1 MRLRTTL
8 IVLLLGLLAALA
20 IWKLGPER
28 KKAVTRT
35 PLVAPELLDTWEE
48 IELHLYSDEHLKLVR
63 EPGGGVTL
71 RFGQEKPGGPDFFYR
86 DPADLDRVDMLVNTI
101 RQGVREPLQGDADD
115 LLRMGLDPARCGV
128 KVKTGDRVLDLGFGI
143 DDPSGGGVIARS
155 SGEKQVFRTGAAV
168 RDLLKSANQDQWRS
182 RTVFSDDPIAVTSI
196 SLIRYDAKDPAKNE
210 YITVDREGGV
220 QNWRLKE
227 PRSLLADAQAC
238 ASLAQ
243 QLVVMKV
250 DDFLSQS
257 LQGRS
262 PDDEQVR
269 KLTALP
275 DRPLLTITVMSGP
288 AARVVNVGS
297 YINNRGYAAVCEQRN
312 PDCCFS
318 LRKEDV
324 EPLLELKVDSLRPR
338 RLFPRIETTL
348 VGLSKGPPDGKSV
361 DWRFARQAESTR
373 GKWEIHEP
381 LRSPSLANEGKGSG
395 SFAQVVVDLDRVE
408 VEEFLDPKT
417 TPFEPQALLKLK
429 YRSEPITKEERFEV
443 AIVGKRALVRDLSRP
458 DELFA
463 VKGKLAEI
471 LALDAELFRDRLVF
485 PRQDEMSR
493 KTLRWR
499 LEPAK
504 GKTLEV
510 YRPDLNSTPVA
521 EEGTDVSVIAK
532 LPPAAAALFGF
543 PCEYYV
549 RPKNVPGDPFAQPPV
564 LRLTLTT
571 KDGAETLVVGAEG
584 GDGFYC
590 RLSPRLPDDVLLVVK
605 RSALEELLRLI
616 R

>member
-20 IWKLGPER
+20 IWKLGPE
-28 KKAVTRT
+28 KKRAVTRT

-48 IELHLYSDEHLKLVR
+48 IELHLYSDERLKLVR

-143 DDPSGGGVIARS
+143 DDPSGSGVIAHS

-227 PRSLLADAQAC
+227 PRSLMADSQAC

-275 DRPLLTITVMSGP
+275 ERPLLTITVMSGP

-297 YINNRGYAAVCEQRN
+297 YINHRGYAAVCEQRN

-318 LRKEDV
+318 LRKEDI

-373 GKWEIHEP
+373 GKWEILEP
-381 LRSPSLANEGKGSG
+381 FHALANEGKGSG

-417 TPFEPQALLKLK
+417 TPFESQALLKLK

-443 AIVGKRALVRDLSRP
+443 ALAGKKVLVRDLSRP

-471 LALDAELFRDRLVF
+471 LALDPELFRDRLVF
-485 PRQDEMSR
+485 PRSDEMSR

-499 LEPAK
+499 FEPK
-504 GKTLEV
+504 NGKTLEA
-510 YRPDLNSTPVA
+510 YKPDLNSTPVA
-521 EEGTDVSVIAK
+521 EEGTDISEIAK
-532 LPPAAAALFGF
+532 LTSAAAALFGF

-549 RPKNVPGDPFAQPPV
+549 HQKDVPGDPFAREV

-571 KDGAETLVVGAEG
+571 KEGVETLIVGAEG
-584 GDGFYC
+584 ADGFYC
-590 RLSPRLPDDVLLVVK
+590 RLSPRLTGDVLMVVK
-605 RSALEELLRLI
+605 RSALDELLRLI
-616 R
+616 H